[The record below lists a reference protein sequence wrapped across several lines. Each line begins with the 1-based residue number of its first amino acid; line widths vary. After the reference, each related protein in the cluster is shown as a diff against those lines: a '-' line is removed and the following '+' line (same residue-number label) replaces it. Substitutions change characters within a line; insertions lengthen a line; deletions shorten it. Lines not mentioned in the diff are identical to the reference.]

1 MTLRDKSRYL
11 PWLAAILLAALSIAA
26 TIAWSG
32 WWMIGVVFFGT
43 GALLGLFDQ
52 FQAAHTLWRN
62 YPALARIRWVSE
74 ALRPFVRSYFVESE
88 TDGRPFHQEERAL
101 VYRRSKN
108 IEGLEPFGSKSDF
121 RYTEIEWIQHS
132 IAARTGENAKRRLT
146 IGGSD
151 CKQPYDA
158 SIFNVSAMSF
168 GAIGA
173 RATEAL
179 NKGAKAGNFAQDT
192 GEGGISRHHRH
203 GGDLIWE
210 IGSGYFGCR
219 TKDGGFDPQKFQD
232 RASSDQV
239 KMIEIKLSQGAKPG
253 HGGVLP
259 GEKVTQEI
267 AEARGVPAGQDC
279 ISPPSHSAF
288 SNPIEM
294 MEFIARL
301 RELSGGKPVGFKLCV
316 GKRSEM
322 LALAKAMLETKI
334 LPDFIVVDGIEGG
347 TGAAPTE
354 FIDDIGSPMRNGL
367 LVVRD
372 ALTGTGLRERVKI
385 GAAGKIIT
393 GARFAKTLA
402 LGADWVNSAR
412 GFMFALG
419 CVQSM
424 RCHTNRCPTGITTQ
438 DRDRQRG
445 LVIEDKV
452 PRVVNFHRNTIDALI
467 QVCAAAGC
475 EDPKDIH
482 PEQIM
487 RRWGAD
493 KASAFSELYPVLEP
507 GQLLDEPEAT
517 IYAEEWKA
525 ARADSFDPRF
535 KAA

>member
-1 MTLRDKSRYL
+1 MRLDDKLRYAPFALATLL
-11 PWLAAILLAALSIAA
+11 MLACLAFGLLVS
-26 TIAWSG
+26 AW
-32 WWMIGVVFFGT
+32 WHIGTVFFGIGFVT
-43 GALLGLFDQ
+43 GVYDQ
-52 FQAAHTLWRN
+52 FQPGHTLWRN
-62 YPALARIRWVSE
+62 YPTIGRIRWLAE
-74 ALRPFVRSYFVESE
+74 NLRPFVRSYFVESE

-108 IEGLEPFGSKSDF
+108 IEGLEPFGSKTDF
-121 RYTEIEWIQHS
+121 RHTQIEWIQHS
-132 IAARTGENAKRRLT
+132 IAAKEGKDARRRLT
-146 IGGSD
+146 IGGPD
-151 CKQPYDA
+151 CEKPYDA
-158 SIFNVSAMSF
+158 SLYNISAMSF
-168 GAIGA
+168 GSLGA
-173 RATEAL
+173 HAVEAL
-179 NKGAKAGNFAQDT
+179 NRGAKAGGFAQDT
-192 GEGGISRHHRH
+192 GEGGISRHHRC

-219 TKDGGFDPQKFQD
+219 TRDGRFDADEFQA
-232 RASSDQV
+232 RACTDEV

-259 GEKVTQEI
+259 GEKVTAEI
-267 AEARGVPAGQDC
+267 AEARGVKQGEDC

-288 SNPIEM
+288 SNPIEL

-301 RELSGGKPVGFKLCV
+301 RELSGGKPTGFKLCV
-316 GKRSEM
+316 GKRTEM
-322 LALAKAMLETKI
+322 LALTRAMVETGI
-334 LPDFIVVDGIEGG
+334 TPDFIVVDGIEGG

-372 ALTGTGLRERVKI
+372 ALTGTGLRDRIKI

-424 RCHTNRCPTGITTQ
+424 KCHTNRCPTGITTQ
-438 DRDRQRG
+438 DRDRQKG
-445 LVIEDKV
+445 LVIEDKI

-467 QVCAAAGC
+467 HVTAAAGC
-475 EDPKDIH
+475 EDPKDIR

-487 RRWGAD
+487 RRWGSD
-493 KASAFSELYPVLEP
+493 KASAFSELYPELKP
-507 GQLLDEPEAT
+507 GQLLDDPGST
-517 IYAEEWKA
+517 VYAQEWEA

-535 KAA
+535 RAA